1 MVSCVFPGSFDP
13 VTKGHLDLILRA
25 ASLFDHVTVTVM
37 VNIRKKGA
45 IPAGKR
51 VELIKKACSGIPNIT
66 VDRWD
71 GLLAEY
77 MKEKGEKIVI
87 RGLRSGNEL
96 DQELCSLHANRM
108 LNGDIETVFLAS
120 DPSLSGVS
128 SSAVREIAAF
138 GGSIETFVPEEIT
151 EEISSL
157 LSNKKK

>member
-1 MVSCVFPGSFDP
+1 MASCVFPGSFDP
-13 VTKGHLDLILRA
+13 VTKGHIDLIGRA

-37 VNIRKKGA
+37 VNIRKKGT
-45 IPAGKR
+45 IPPGRR
-51 VELIKKACSGIPNIT
+51 VELLRKACSGIPNVT

-77 MKEKGEKIVI
+77 MRAKNEKIII
-87 RGLRSGNEL
+87 RGLRSGYEL
-96 DQELCSLHANRM
+96 EQELCSAAANRM
-108 LNGDIETVFLAS
+108 LNGNIETVFLAS

-138 GGSIETFVPEEIT
+138 GGGIEAFVPEGIT